1 MTYESPEERRQ
12 RAGIIEVPLPGK
24 SAKKLNGGSH
34 NGAERR
40 HGNGATRGQIEG
52 VDFRPE
58 IESHKA
64 ERAQSE
70 PLPVAPAPAYVSVFP
85 FTMSERGLFKRIRAK
100 GADGGDE
107 EGDEDT
113 AVEKHVLRT
122 VHVSAPFEILGK
134 CRDPDGNSQGLLLRW
149 SDDDGRTHIQFVPYS
164 ALYGDAA
171 ALCGGLADGGL
182 PVDERRVRDIKRYF
196 RSVEVDAR
204 VTRVTRTG
212 WHEICGKKVFV
223 LPGGT
228 IGNDSSEVVMLD
240 GSDKAPYE
248 VNGTIDS
255 WRDNIAKPAGDH
267 LLLRLAISTA
277 LAGSLLYLADAESG
291 GVNFYGS
298 SSKGKTTVLRVAASV
313 WGNGNS
319 IKTWSAT
326 GNSFE
331 ASAVVTT
338 DTFLAIDEIGMAGT
352 REVFSAL
359 YTLANGQG
367 KSRLNRDA
375 SMRPTRAWRVMVAST
390 GEVPVETKLAEDN
403 GRKAH
408 AGQLV
413 RMIDVPA
420 TERACGA
427 FDSAT
432 DGDSRAL
439 ADKFKLAASTHYGTA
454 GPEFVRRLIVDGVDG
469 DAIRELINGFAKAN
483 VPPGSDGQIERVAGR
498 FGIIAAAG
506 EMAIEFGL
514 TGWDKGAA
522 TAAAAWAFSQWI
534 EAQGG
539 GAIEERQAIAQV
551 RQIIEQY
558 GDSRFQ
564 SLADSDGRP
573 VNDRLG
579 WRQNTADGPEWYATP
594 ENFKTQIC
602 AGLNPQKVAKSLSER
617 GMLRKQKGPGY
628 QCSIRIGADKLK
640 VYALKNI
647 LEEGQET

>member
-277 LAGSLLYLADAESG
+277 LAGPLLILLTPRA
-291 GVNFYGS
+291 
-298 SSKGKTTVLRVAASV
+298 AASI
-313 WGNGNS
+313 S
-319 IKTWSAT
+319 
-326 GNSFE
+326 
-331 ASAVVTT
+331 T
-338 DTFLAIDEIGMAGT
+338 D
-352 REVFSAL
+352 RH
-359 YTLANGQG
+359 
-367 KSRLNRDA
+367 
-375 SMRPTRAWRVMVAST
+375 PRA
-390 GEVPVETKLAEDN
+390 K
-403 GRKAH
+403 
-408 AGQLV
+408 
-413 RMIDVPA
+413 
-420 TERACGA
+420 
-427 FDSAT
+427 
-432 DGDSRAL
+432 
-439 ADKFKLAASTHYGTA
+439 
-454 GPEFVRRLIVDGVDG
+454 RRC
-469 DAIRELINGFAKAN
+469 
-483 VPPGSDGQIERVAGR
+483 
-498 FGIIAAAG
+498 
-506 EMAIEFGL
+506 
-514 TGWDKGAA
+514 
-522 TAAAAWAFSQWI
+522 
-534 EAQGG
+534 
-539 GAIEERQAIAQV
+539 
-551 RQIIEQY
+551 
-558 GDSRFQ
+558 
-564 SLADSDGRP
+564 
-573 VNDRLG
+573 
-579 WRQNTADGPEWYATP
+579 
-594 ENFKTQIC
+594 C
-602 AGLNPQKVAKSLSER
+602 A
-617 GMLRKQKGPGY
+617 
-628 QCSIRIGADKLK
+628 
-640 VYALKNI
+640 
-647 LEEGQET
+647 

>member
-240 GSDKAPYE
+240 GSRLRSRTVPDQVRTNFRPRNTSSDIELTVAPMWVATMPLIVAAHAAHRGKARGKMLS
-248 VNGTIDS
+248 VDNGTRPCEQSGKVGMGQRCSGIPS
-255 WRDNIAKPAGDH
+255 FRFYPMISIAF
-267 LLLRLAISTA
+267 LRS
-277 LAGSLLYLADAESG
+277 YC
-291 GVNFYGS
+291 V
-298 SSKGKTTVLRVAASV
+298 
-313 WGNGNS
+313 
-319 IKTWSAT
+319 
-326 GNSFE
+326 
-331 ASAVVTT
+331 
-338 DTFLAIDEIGMAGT
+338 
-352 REVFSAL
+352 
-359 YTLANGQG
+359 
-367 KSRLNRDA
+367 
-375 SMRPTRAWRVMVAST
+375 
-390 GEVPVETKLAEDN
+390 
-403 GRKAH
+403 H
-408 AGQLV
+408 
-413 RMIDVPA
+413 
-420 TERACGA
+420 
-427 FDSAT
+427 
-432 DGDSRAL
+432 
-439 ADKFKLAASTHYGTA
+439 
-454 GPEFVRRLIVDGVDG
+454 
-469 DAIRELINGFAKAN
+469 
-483 VPPGSDGQIERVAGR
+483 
-498 FGIIAAAG
+498 
-506 EMAIEFGL
+506 
-514 TGWDKGAA
+514 
-522 TAAAAWAFSQWI
+522 
-534 EAQGG
+534 
-539 GAIEERQAIAQV
+539 
-551 RQIIEQY
+551 
-558 GDSRFQ
+558 
-564 SLADSDGRP
+564 
-573 VNDRLG
+573 
-579 WRQNTADGPEWYATP
+579 
-594 ENFKTQIC
+594 
-602 AGLNPQKVAKSLSER
+602 
-617 GMLRKQKGPGY
+617 
-628 QCSIRIGADKLK
+628 
-640 VYALKNI
+640 
-647 LEEGQET
+647 